1 MYRILFAASVE
12 EDLKA
17 IAPYHRNRILNDIE
31 GALTHEPT
39 VPSKNRKLLVNLLPP
54 WEATSLVWEL
64 RSGDHRVF
72 YDVDEGNRVVYVRAV
87 RKKPSGKTT
96 EEIL

>member
-1 MYRILFAASVE
+1 MYRILFAAAVE

-17 IAPYHRNRILNDIE
+17 LSPYHRNRILDDIQE
-31 GALTHEPT
+31 SLTYEPT
-39 VPSKNRKLLVNLLPP
+39 VPSRNRKLLVNLLPP

-72 YDVDEGNRVVYVRAV
+72 YDVDEDNRVVYVRAV
-87 RKKPSGKTT
+87 RKKPPGKIT

>member
-1 MYRILFAASVE
+1 MYRILFSAGVW
-12 EDLKA
+12 EDLKS
-17 IAPYHRNRILNDIE
+17 IRPFNRNRILDQIE
-31 GALTHEPT
+31 ESLTYQPT
-39 VPSKNRKLLVNLLPP
+39 VPSRNRKLLVNLLPP

-72 YDVDEGNRVVYVRAV
+72 YDVDEPNRIVYVRAI
-87 RKKPSGKTT
+87 RKKPPGKTT

>member
-1 MYRILFAASVE
+1 MYRILFAAAVE

-17 IAPYHRNRILNDIE
+17 LSPYHRNRILDDIQE
-31 GALTHEPT
+31 SLTHEPT
-39 VPSKNRKLLVNLLPP
+39 VPSRNRKLLVNLLPP

-72 YDVDEGNRVVYVRAV
+72 YDVDEDNRVVYVRAI
-87 RKKPSGKTT
+87 RKKPPGKTT